1 MSNEKEE
8 DVECS
13 ICGVCLEKSFTH
25 QLCCGH
31 TFHYE
36 CLMKTFIHTKKY
48 TSNYNNCCPYC
59 NVKCGY
65 LPVVNG
71 LKKVMI
77 GVHAKNILEIDNTI
91 DYQKGCKAILKSGKN
106 KGNSCNKNCQ
116 LGYEYCRIHN
126 KI

>member
-71 LKKVMI
+71 LKPPPKTPIFTLVSY
-77 GVHAKNILEIDNTI
+77 VLEFLCF
-91 DYQKGCKAILKSGKN
+91 YQLSQPFA
-106 KGNSCNKNCQ
+106 
-116 LGYEYCRIHN
+116 
-126 KI
+126 